1 MLVKGRQSVN
11 LPEEKLGDVAVILSG
26 LSRYAKSAML
36 MKYIRCSSLA
46 VFCCLLAGS
55 NANAGEPADLVK
67 SWVERVQQR
76 LTDPALQATDKE
88 RELNDQVRDLQ
99 LSMMDVNGMARRALG
114 NHWSRRTAAERKE
127 YVALFRILLERVATP
142 EPVAGEPP
150 AKIAIDRE
158 RIDNGLAEV
167 EAHFIM
173 SARKD
178 VRFVYKLHLV
188 DGQWRLYDWVVRGV
202 SFADH
207 NRVQFERVI
216 SKSSF
221 EELIRLLREKKELIE
236 KQRASEK

>member
-1 MLVKGRQSVN
+1 MLKM
-11 LPEEKLGDVAVILSG
+11 
-26 LSRYAKSAML
+26 AML
-36 MKYIRCSSLA
+36 MRDIRCASIA
-46 VFCCLLAGS
+46 VLYCLLAGS

-67 SWVERVQQR
+67 SWVEGVQQR
-76 LTDPALQATDKE
+76 LTDPALQAKDKE
-88 RELNDQVRDLQ
+88 KELNTQVRDLQ
-99 LSMMDVNGMARRALG
+99 LAMMDVDGMARRALG
-114 NHWSRRTAAERKE
+114 IHWGRRTAAERKE
-127 YVALFRILLERVATP
+127 YVRLFRILLERIATP
-142 EPVAGEPP
+142 EPPAGEPP

-158 RIDNGLAEV
+158 RIDNGFAEV

-236 KQRASEK
+236 KQRAAEK